1 MGEAQ
6 KCVAELDV
14 DEVFIGCLLWLLVFW
29 CLVKGFGMLVGCGE
43 QRVLLYWCLNCGHWM
58 IFTFFL
64 FLQRQ
69 ETWTKADLWIKA
81 NVQYS
86 FLRESFWLM
95 REGRHACLLN
105 RG

>member
-14 DEVFIGCLLWLLVFW
+14 DEVFIGCPLWLLVFW

-58 IFTFFL
+58 IFTFFFCFCKDKKFGQKL
-64 FLQRQ
+64 
-69 ETWTKADLWIKA
+69 I
-81 NVQYS
+81 Y
-86 FLRESFWLM
+86 
-95 REGRHACLLN
+95 G
-105 RG
+105 